1 MSGISKWV
9 LKWAKT
15 IILISCLV
23 VILFELFI
31 SGDYSITII
40 NKKTKTNYKIITQHS
55 DFKNILDRDK
65 DKLRLYGV
73 YIAEIK
79 NLTSEK
85 EQVN

>member
-40 NKKTKTNYKIITQHS
+40 NKKNKTNYKIITQHS

-65 DKLRLYGV
+65 DKLCGLF
-73 YIAEIK
+73 EDDTK
-79 NLTSEK
+79 SK
-85 EQVN
+85 K